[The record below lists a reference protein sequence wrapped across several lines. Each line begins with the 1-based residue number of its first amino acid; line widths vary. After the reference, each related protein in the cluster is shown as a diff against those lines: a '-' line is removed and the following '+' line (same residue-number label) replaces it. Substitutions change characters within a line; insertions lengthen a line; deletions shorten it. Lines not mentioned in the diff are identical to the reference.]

1 MIGSSN
7 HIFGSNQIK
16 SPGKGTSHVGGI
28 HLLDVVASGR
38 IEPLTCGFSVTDGR
52 FNGFVDFN

>member
-7 HIFGSNQIK
+7 RIFESNQIE
-16 SPGKGTSHVGGI
+16 SPRKGTSHVDGI

-38 IEPLTCGFSVTDGR
+38 IKPLTCGFSVTDGR
-52 FNGFVDFN
+52 FNGFADFN